1 MTQAIGR
8 ARRFGQKREVHT
20 YHLLVKNTYEV
31 NIFQQAQSSKLV
43 ERQGV
48 PVLVPEGQVL
58 PDDVAMEG
66 EELPE

>member
-8 ARRFGQKREVHT
+8 ARRFGQEREVHV
-20 YHLLVKNTYEV
+20 YHLLVKNAYDV
-31 NIFQQAQSSKLV
+31 NIFQKAQTSKLV

-48 PVLVPEGQVL
+48 PALIPEGSVL
-58 PDDVAMEG
+58 PEDVAYEG